1 MVADAP
7 VKMGASLRSTLPRL
21 AGLAAAGAL
30 LLSARVGRADVSSWL
45 YVAPGSSW
53 TKWGEEDSEQQ
64 LSLQID
70 TGLGTPPSGLVAVGG
85 LFHLQTHFGR
95 GTDLGLM
102 LRTSTH
108 GFNNGDWGAALDLG
122 GYQRWWELGSTG
134 YMGQLVLGAPWGI
147 TLAAGAGRGTHEGQ
161 HVSVTLGI
169 DLARLTVYRRTGE
182 TWWRNPF
189 PAYRPEEES
198 ELRE

>member
-1 MVADAP
+1 MIPDAP
-7 VKMGASLRSTLPRL
+7 VTMAASLRTVLLRL
-21 AGLAAAGAL
+21 AGLGLAGAL
-30 LLSARVGRADVSSWL
+30 VSVPRPARADVSSWL
-45 YVAPGSSW
+45 YVASGSSW
-53 TKWGEEDSEQQ
+53 TRQGDDDTEQQ

-85 LFHLQTHFGR
+85 LLHIQTHFGR

-108 GFNNGDWGAALDLG
+108 GFNNGDWGAAVDLG

-147 TLAAGAGRGTHEGQ
+147 TLAAGAGTGTNDGRHM
-161 HVSVTLGI
+161 SVTLGI
-169 DLARLTVYRRTGE
+169 DLARLTVYRRTGDS
-182 TWWRNPF
+182 WWRNTF
-189 PAYRPEEES
+189 PAYRPEEQDEP
-198 ELRE
+198 R